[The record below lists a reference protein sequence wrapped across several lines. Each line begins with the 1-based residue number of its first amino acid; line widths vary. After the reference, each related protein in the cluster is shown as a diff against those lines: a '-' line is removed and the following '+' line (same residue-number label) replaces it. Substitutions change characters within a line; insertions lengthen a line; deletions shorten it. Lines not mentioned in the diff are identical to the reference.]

1 MEEEREI
8 LLSSPQPACL
18 SCWPQQSIVVHKEI
32 PGGAPMGDSV
42 PNVLQTLTGF
52 RGRAGDTTPEIAWR
66 KWNVHQ
72 AEKHTA

>member
-1 MEEEREI
+1 
-8 LLSSPQPACL
+8 
-18 SCWPQQSIVVHKEI
+18 
-32 PGGAPMGDSV
+32 MGDSV